1 MRRLAAWDWR
11 RIVAACCLGALLL
24 CVLNAL
30 PAVVQAQDENKAATP
45 ATPAAAPATTGDK
58 EGGESA
64 GSAMVSF
71 LFKSVTG
78 YVLLFTYFAFIAL
91 IVWLLLDLRGAALMP
106 IEFVETFEE
115 ALNKRKYKEAFEM
128 AKSDGSMIGRVMT
141 AGMARLQHG
150 LQEAREAANAMI
162 YSLKS
167 RKDHILAYIAIM
179 GTLGPLIGLVGT
191 VSGMITSFAELGSGG
206 TPNPSKLASGISHA
220 LNATLVGIFLSCLA
234 IPAYSFYK
242 NRLARITNDMALM
255 VDDLLT
261 QMYHS
266 SRRPADATTTAATA
280 KTSSATSP
288 G

>member
-1 MRRLAAWDWR
+1 MSASSGWR
-11 RIVAACCLGALLL
+11 RTVGQCFLGLLL
-24 CVLNAL
+24 AGLIGMF
-30 PAVVQAQDENKAATP
+30 PAVIRAQDEKPTAPAAPT
-45 ATPAAAPATTGDK
+45 TPAAPAPAAGDK
-58 EGGESA
+58 TEGEGA
-64 GSAMVSF
+64 GSSMVSF

-91 IVWLLLDLRGAALMP
+91 VVWLLLDLRGAALMP
-106 IEFVETFEE
+106 VEFVETFEE
-115 ALNKRKYKEAFEM
+115 ALSKRKYKEAFEM
-128 AKSDGSMIGRVMT
+128 AKADGSMIGRVMT

-167 RKDHILAYIAIM
+167 RKDHLLAYIAIM

-191 VSGMITSFAELGSGG
+191 VSGMIGAFATLGAGG
-206 TPNPSKLASGISHA
+206 TPNPGLLARDISHA

-242 NRLARITNDMALM
+242 NRLARITNDMTLM

-266 SRRPADATTTAATA
+266 SRRPADATTTAAAPT
-280 KTSSATSP
+280 KTSTA